1 MKIKNN
7 FKKNYNIFFLEEEKR
22 IIIYKNDYLNLNY
35 KEKKKVNIIKTSI
48 STYKGSFQKSRI
60 HDSHNIF

>member
-7 FKKNYNIFFLEEEKR
+7 FKENYNIFFLEEEKI

-35 KEKKKVNIIKTSI
+35 KGKKIVNIIKTSI
-48 STYKGSFQKSRI
+48 FLTLHIEGIIPKVK
-60 HDSHNIF
+60 NP